1 MELTPVPGGVDPA
14 AAQARA
20 ERLRARA
27 PEGDFATKVEKAETG
42 LPADYPPASVWNE
55 VDRAAQVA
63 QQMQTRGR
71 QLHFEHDEKSG
82 SLVIEVRDLEGKTL
96 RRIPPSEALA
106 IAAGAFT
113 P

>member
-20 ERLRARA
+20 ERMRARA
-27 PEGDFATKVEKAETG
+27 PEGADFASKVEKAE
-42 LPADYPPASVWNE
+42 LPADYPPASVWQE
-55 VDRAAQVA
+55 VDRAGQVA